1 MEQIVLS
8 SQTTGALFCKAPA
21 RSLRLHFTST
31 LAALH
36 ARNAEAAAC
45 GSVSGQVAGP
55 YGPIAPVADQSTGLP
70 LLQLPAGF
78 RYTSFAWT
86 GDTMLDGRPCPS
98 NHDGMAVVVTRRV
111 GRSDEHV
118 LIRNHERGSDPHRR

>member
-1 MEQIVLS
+1 LN
-8 SQTTGALFCKAPA
+8 SQAARRSFLQGSGALAA
-21 RSLRLHFTST
+21 ATFTNS
-31 LAALH
+31 LAALY

-45 GSVSGQVAGP
+45 GGFSGQVAGP

-98 NHDGMAVVVTRRV
+98 NHDGMAVVMTRRV
-111 GRSDEHV
+111 GRGD
-118 LIRNHERGSDPHRR
+118 